1 VYIRVRLNARPPAV
15 SLEELEDCAR
25 FHVAVEGG
33 GDARAVG
40 EALARNGAGR
50 MKDSGSAFIRVDA
63 VRRLAEG
70 RVPASWDAEF
80 TKMLD
85 YARSKGW
92 LQGGEEEAIE
102 AHIEWP
108 GGRR

>member
-1 VYIRVRLNARPPAV
+1 VYVRVKLNARPPAV
-15 SLEELEDCAR
+15 TLEELEDTSR
-25 FHVAVEGG
+25 FHLAVEGG

-40 EALARNGAGR
+40 EALAKKGVGR
-50 MKDSGSAFIRVDA
+50 MKDSGVAFVRVDA

-70 RVPASWDAEF
+70 RVGTSWDGEF

-92 LQGGEEEAIE
+92 LQGGDEEVIE

-108 GGRR
+108 GARR